1 MSDADDAPE
10 TPISRIRDFRNAAA
24 IVFSLGGYGMLL
36 AFDVAPPDLIGELL
50 VLVGSATTLI
60 LVLLWVYWYQGG
72 YFFGRNSLYPL
83 TTGAFFG
90 VSLLWLSTN
99 DASAQLSVGFTI
111 AGAVATSV
119 VAAWAFAGAH

>member
-1 MSDADDAPE
+1 MSNADDAPE

-36 AFDVAPPDLIGELL
+36 AFDVAPPEVTGELL
-50 VLVGSATTLI
+50 VLIGSGTTLV
-60 LVLLWVYWYQGG
+60 LVLLWIYWYQGG
-72 YFFGRNSLYPL
+72 YFFGRSSLYPL
-83 TTGAFFG
+83 MTGAFFG

-99 DASAQLSVGFTI
+99 DVSAQLSVGVTI

-119 VAAWAFAGAH
+119 VAAWAFADAH

>member
-1 MSDADDAPE
+1 MGDADDAPE
-10 TPISRIRDFRNAAA
+10 APVSRIRDFRNAAA

-36 AFDVAPPDLIGELL
+36 ALDVAPPEVTGELL
-50 VLVGSATTLI
+50 VLIGSATTLI

-99 DASAQLSVGFTI
+99 DVSAQLSVGLTI

-119 VAAWAFAGAH
+119 IAAWAFASAH

>member
-1 MSDADDAPE
+1 MGDADDAPE
-10 TPISRIRDFRNAAA
+10 APVSRIRDFRNAAA

-36 AFDVAPPDLIGELL
+36 ALDVAPPEVTGELL

-99 DASAQLSVGFTI
+99 DVSAQLSVGLTI

-119 VAAWAFAGAH
+119 VAAWAFASAH